1 MPQSY
6 VVPATVT
13 PTHRT
18 HYVTLGLLLGVCPL
32 QETCSVAFL
41 LSLLSALF
49 SL

>member
-6 VVPATVT
+6 VGPATVT
-13 PTHRT
+13 LTHRT
-18 HYVTLGLLLGVCPL
+18 HYVTLGLLGVCPL